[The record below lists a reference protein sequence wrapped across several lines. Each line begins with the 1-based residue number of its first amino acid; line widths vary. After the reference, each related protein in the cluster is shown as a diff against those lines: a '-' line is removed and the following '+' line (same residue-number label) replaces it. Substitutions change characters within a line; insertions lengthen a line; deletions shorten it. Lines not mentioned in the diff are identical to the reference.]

1 MTIKW
6 NKMAVKSLI
15 AAITF
20 IEENGYEDY
29 AEKLESHILNLVKNL
44 PERHLQYPLDRFRVA
59 NDGSYRAAI
68 VDEYRISFRV
78 KSDEIQIIRIRHTSR
93 KPQSYKR

>member
-44 PERHLQYPLDRFRVA
+44 PEKHL
-59 NDGSYRAAI
+59 
-68 VDEYRISFRV
+68 
-78 KSDEIQIIRIRHTSR
+78 
-93 KPQSYKR
+93 